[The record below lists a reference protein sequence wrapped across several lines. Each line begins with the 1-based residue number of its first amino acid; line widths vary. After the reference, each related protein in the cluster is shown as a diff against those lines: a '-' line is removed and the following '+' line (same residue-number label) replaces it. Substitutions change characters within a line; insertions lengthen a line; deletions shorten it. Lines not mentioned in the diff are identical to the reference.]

1 MLENAPII
9 IGLTGANGAGKDTVA
24 GILSRALHMQRRQ
37 SCIMAFADPL
47 YEEVAKAF
55 VISIEQLKERST
67 KELPIQALMLSMC
80 GDPWFHWSIEQACNA
95 PVALEEP
102 RSPRQILQW
111 WGTQYRRAQDPLY
124 WVKRFEHRVRQHQ
137 EAGIQHIVV
146 TDVRFADEAATIRAL
161 GGQIWRLHRPN
172 LPASGTGHVSEVTG
186 LEFDPEATIL
196 NSGSLDAL
204 HYATLQ
210 TLFSSHMRKAEA
222 P

>member
-1 MLENAPII
+1 
-9 IGLTGANGAGKDTVA
+9 
-24 GILSRALHMQRRQ
+24 
-37 SCIMAFADPL
+37 MAFADPL

-55 VISIEQLKERST
+55 LINLEQLKERRT
-67 KELPIQALMLSMC
+67 KEQPSEALNLNMC
-80 GDPWFHWSIEQACNA
+80 IDPWFVQSIEKSCN
-95 PVALEEP
+95 VDVMSEVP

-146 TDVRFADEAATIRAL
+146 TDVRFADEAAAIRTL
-161 GGQIWRLHRPN
+161 GGQIWRVHRPN

-210 TLFSSHMRKAEA
+210 TLFNSHMRKAEA

>member
-24 GILSRALHMQRRQ
+24 GMLSRALHQQRRL
-37 SCIMAFADPL
+37 SCVMAFADPL

-55 VISIEQLKERST
+55 LIKIEQLKERRT
-67 KELPIQALMLSMC
+67 KEQPSEALNLNMC
-80 GDPWFHWSIEQACNA
+80 IDPWFVQSIEKSCN
-95 PVALEEP
+95 VDVMSEVP

-161 GGQIWRLHRPN
+161 GGQIWRVHRPN
-172 LPASGTGHVSEVTG
+172 LPTSGTGHVSEVTG

-210 TLFSSHMRKAEA
+210 TLFNSHMRKAEA

>member
-1 MLENAPII
+1 MLENAPTI
-9 IGLTGANGAGKDTVA
+9 IGLTGANGAGKDTTA
-24 GILSRALHMQRRQ
+24 GMLSRALHQQRRLN
-37 SCIMAFADPL
+37 CVMAFADPL

-55 VISIEQLKERST
+55 AISIEQLKDRST
-67 KELPIQALMLSMC
+67 KETPIQALMLSMC
-80 GDPWFHWSIEQACNA
+80 GDPWFHWSIEKACNA

-124 WVKRFEHRVRQHQ
+124 WVKRFERRARWHL
-137 EAGIQHIVV
+137 ETSIQHIVV
-146 TDVRFADEAATIRAL
+146 TDVRFADEAATIRTL
-161 GGQIWRLHRPN
+161 GGQIWRVHRPN
-172 LPASGTGHVSEVTG
+172 LPTSSTGHVSEVTG
-186 LEFDPEATIL
+186 QEFDPDATIP

-210 TLFSSHMRKAEA
+210 TLFNSHMRKAEA

>member
-24 GILSRALHMQRRQ
+24 GMLSRALHTHRRQ
-37 SCIMAFADPL
+37 SCVMAFADPL

-55 VISIEQLKERST
+55 LIKIEQLKERRT
-67 KELPIQALMLSMC
+67 KEQPSEALNLNMC
-80 GDPWFHWSIEQACNA
+80 IDPWFVQSIEKSCN
-95 PVALEEP
+95 VDVMSEVP

-161 GGQIWRLHRPN
+161 VGQIWRVHRPN

-210 TLFSSHMRKAEA
+210 TLFNSHMRKAEA

>member
-1 MLENAPII
+1 MLENVPII

-24 GILSRALHMQRRQ
+24 GMLSRALHMQRRQ
-37 SCIMAFADPL
+37 SCVMAFADPL
-47 YEEVAKAF
+47 YEEVAQAF
-55 VISIEQLKERST
+55 GVQVDQLRNRAT
-67 KELPIQALMLSMC
+67 KETPADWLTLGNCQVAEFHEALGSE
-80 GDPWFHWSIEQACNA
+80 HWAYESHYK
-95 PVALEEP
+95 P

-146 TDVRFADEAATIRAL
+146 TDVRFADEAAATRAL
-161 GGQIWRLHRPN
+161 GGQIWRVHRPN
-172 LPASGTGHVSEVTG
+172 LPTSGTGHVSEVTG